1 MYLAPLNYDRFF
13 KKADFDYIETEEEHI
28 ELVNRALEGE
38 FIKGKDVG
46 FVEGK
51 DIGFVE
57 GKDVGFVEG
66 KDVGFAQHEEDTV
79 IRLHKKGKTT
89 DEIADLLDIPFQKIN
104 AIIIKAQREGKL

>member
-46 FVEGK
+46 FVEG
-51 DIGFVE
+51 
-57 GKDVGFVEG
+57 
-66 KDVGFAQHEEDTV
+66 FAEHEEVTV